1 MKNLVLVVL
10 SILLFTSCTFSS
22 KEDGEVGPKTVVPDI
37 ILENAVY
44 TLGQKDEMPIIIEG
58 DKITFYSKDNRA
70 ELEAFTFYQKDEA
83 GNIVLEGSANNG
95 IINTKSKTMEL
106 SGNVRLSKLDEGM
119 EILSEALFF
128 DSDREEASADGK
140 VVVKSKEG
148 AFKGEDFKGDLKN
161 MVYSFAKMEDGNI
174 DI

>member
-1 MKNLVLVVL
+1 MKKLFIILFVFILV
-10 SILLFTSCTFSS
+10 SCTFSS
-22 KEDGEVGPKTVVPDI
+22 KDDGEAGPKTVVPDI

-44 TLGQKDEMPIIIEG
+44 TLGQKGENPIVIEG

-70 ELEAFTFYQKDEA
+70 ELESFSFYQEDED
-83 GNIVLEGSANNG
+83 GNVVLEGSADKG
-95 IINTKSKTMEL
+95 LINTKNKTMEL
-106 SGNVRLSKLDEGM
+106 EGNVRLAKLDDGM
-119 EILSEALFF
+119 EILAESLFF

-174 DI
+174 EI

>member
-1 MKNLVLVVL
+1 MKKLFIILFVFILV
-10 SILLFTSCTFSS
+10 SCTFSS
-22 KEDGEVGPKTVVPDI
+22 KDDGEAGPKTIVPDI

-44 TLGQKDEMPIIIEG
+44 TLGQKGENPIVIEG

-70 ELEAFTFYQKDEA
+70 ELESFSFYQEDED
-83 GNIVLEGSANNG
+83 GNVVLEGSADQG
-95 IINTKSKTMEL
+95 LINTKNKTMEL
-106 SGNVRLSKLDEGM
+106 EGNVRLAKLDEEM
-119 EILSEALFF
+119 EILAESLFF

-174 DI
+174 EI